1 MIISLS
7 IGAGGG
13 GAKTIS
19 DGLFLLF
26 ERKNPECFSRNIEAN
41 WRGGGGVGQDN
52 DIHNANIP
60 LPSLFTEKLVLLR
73 VEVDGNA

>member
-41 WRGGGGVGQDN
+41 WRGGGGVGQGN

-73 VEVDGNA
+73 VEVDGNV

>member
-19 DGLFLLF
+19 DGLFLLL

-41 WRGGGGVGQDN
+41 WRGGVGQDD
-52 DIHNANIP
+52 DIYNANIP

>member
-1 MIISLS
+1 MDDFSYSSVRTQNAFQEILKQ
-7 IGAGGG
+7 IG
-13 GAKTIS
+13 
-19 DGLFLLF
+19 
-26 ERKNPECFSRNIEAN
+26 E
-41 WRGGGGVGQDN
+41 GGGVGQDN

>member
-19 DGLFLLF
+19 DGLFLLL

-41 WRGGGGVGQDN
+41 WRGGGVGQDD
-52 DIHNANIP
+52 DIYNANIP